1 MVVNLVLFLIQK
13 DEEVEFFRQKF
24 AGSQADRKLKEEA
37 DAKIVAEQ
45 LKKTKLAGLKFY
57 I

>member
-1 MVVNLVLFLIQK
+1 VLFIIQK
-13 DEEVEFFRQKF
+13 DEEVEVFRQKF

-37 DAKIVAEQ
+37 DAKVVGEQ
-45 LKKTKLAGLKFY
+45 LKKTKLAGLKLY